1 MFTAY
6 LVLQTEI
13 LRLSPTVLAQGM
25 VVKNTSTLEQKP
37 VLV

>member
-25 VVKNTSTLEQKP
+25 VVKNTSTLEQQP